1 MSKKPQCQSGIQEL
15 VQVGSDRT
23 WQTDCGAPEEHNGRN
38 ASTQSEAEKRRHPVL
53 MQPGVREADQDYR
66 GVEGTGTMNLQVNWS
81 LRRWITAKEGDL
93 EGL

>member
-23 WQTDCGAPEEHNGRN
+23 RQTDCGAPEEHNGRN

-81 LRRWITAKEGDL
+81 LRGWITAKEGDL

>member
-23 WQTDCGAPEEHNGRN
+23 QQTDCGAPEEHNGRN